1 MEGFQLTAQV
11 TEIHDKNKS
20 KFCQNYKIERTRDT
34 RKRERWNEQEALFAQ
49 KRKGIENLCVM

>member
-20 KFCQNYKIERTRDT
+20 KFCQNYKIKLYE